1 MQYFS
6 ILFQKILS
14 HTITI
19 FATSFLSFLEN
30 IGTYTSRR
38 EVWLEPLSLFAA
50 PSKVDWKYCNP
61 LKLIENI
68 ATLSKIDW
76 KYCNPLELIENIAAL
91 SKIDWKY
98 CSPLKLI
105 EKYRKCFPNKSRL
118 PQLSVK
124 SCCFVNYWLNF

>member
-50 PSKVDWKYCNP
+50 PSKVDWKILQP
-61 LKLIENI
+61 WLKILQP
-68 ATLSKIDW
+68 SKIDW
-76 KYCNPLELIENIAAL
+76 KDCNPLELIENIAAL